1 MKIYHLVLPLI
12 DEDKPKCFIC
22 HKLFESME
30 KLKLHQESTHK
41 EFFEK
46 YEKNGV
52 EN

>member
-1 MKIYHLVLPLI
+1 
-12 DEDKPKCFIC
+12 
-22 HKLFESME
+22 ME
-30 KLKLHQESTHK
+30 ELKMHQKSTHK

>member
-1 MKIYHLVLPLI
+1 MKTYHLVLALI

-30 KLKLHQESTHK
+30 KLKMHQESTHK
-41 EFFEK
+41 EFFAK
-46 YEKNGV
+46 YAKTDV